1 MTHDFESLSFNTAIA
16 RLMEF
21 TNFFIKETLHPK
33 VAMEQFVLLLA
44 PMAPHLSEELWHLL
58 GHDQSLTDAAW
69 PEYDETKI
77 AEATREIPVQI
88 KGRLRSK
95 IEVPADADAAAIES
109 MARTDQKIVELLSD
123 KEVVKVVVVPGR
135 LINFVTR

>member
-1 MTHDFESLSFNTAIA
+1 
-16 RLMEF
+16 
-21 TNFFIKETLHPK
+21 
-33 VAMEQFVLLLA
+33 
-44 PMAPHLSEELWHLL
+44 MAPHLSEELWHLL